1 MKAKFRLE
9 FAPRFGRRLKD
20 LDRQTQIRILREVH
34 VLEENPHAGKL
45 LRGQWEGK
53 YSLTIGRY
61 RVIYLVSDDK
71 VILLTVGHRRA
82 VYE

>member
-1 MKAKFRLE
+1 
-9 FAPRFGRRLKD
+9 
-20 LDRQTQIRILREVH
+20 

-53 YSLTIGRY
+53 YSLRIGRY

>member
-1 MKAKFRLE
+1 LKAKFRLE

-45 LRGQWEGK
+45 LRGQWKESINGGK
-53 YSLTIGRY
+53 AP
-61 RVIYLVSDDK
+61 
-71 VILLTVGHRRA
+71 ILS
-82 VYE
+82 EWE